1 MQTVL
6 RTLALLA
13 LRIALLVSILSSAKL
28 ARMAF
33 SSFLPLT
40 AAFYRVPLS
49 IIQVLGIAIV
59 ARLLASNAS
68 HRLNAFPVR
77 DYFSSTTLAFQFARA
92 QLMVILH

>member
-1 MQTVL
+1 MQPVL

-13 LRIALLVSILSSAKL
+13 LRIALLVSILSSAKF

-33 SSFLPLT
+33 FSFLPLI
-40 AAFYRVPLS
+40 AAFHRALLS
-49 IIQVLGIAIV
+49 IIQMLGIAIV

-77 DYFSSTTLAFQFARA
+77 DYFSSTTLAFQFARG